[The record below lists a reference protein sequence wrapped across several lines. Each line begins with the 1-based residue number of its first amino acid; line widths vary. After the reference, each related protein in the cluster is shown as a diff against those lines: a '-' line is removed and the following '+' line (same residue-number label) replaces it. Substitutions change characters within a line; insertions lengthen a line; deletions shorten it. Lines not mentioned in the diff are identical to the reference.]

1 MINMRIIIIFF
12 HHHHVIIITL
22 INIINSTQYTS
33 TSTNKTHSSY
43 SMIYLIVGEL
53 CEYTDHV
60 RIAIG
65 YRERVGPKH
74 L

>member
-1 MINMRIIIIFF
+1 
-12 HHHHVIIITL
+12 
-22 INIINSTQYTS
+22 
-33 TSTNKTHSSY
+33 
-43 SMIYLIVGEL
+43 MIYLIVGEL
-53 CEYTDHV
+53 CEYTYNV